1 MEQTKGYFRLKG
13 KIWGLNNKEPFTNG
27 TGTIRSLSI
36 GIQSSRENS
45 NYVQIGKF
53 ASGKLNVK
61 IKGEGMEEV
70 LEIPEQQAIS
80 KVKEIF
86 KDGDSVYVNLRVE
99 PNTFTGKLDY
109 LVSQIYI
116 EKEPIDFNADDFEEV
131 NELTQTIVITEKSEN
146 GLVKGGIVS
155 FSGQILELDFKLE
168 DKIVKE
174 YFQDNIK
181 VGDLVPVNIYVFNK
195 PIYEGEGETT
205 ERTTLKGKVK
215 KSGGQKIKD
224 RILELQIS
232 DVDTSNIKSKLY
244 DREEIRQARE
254 LTEESKN
261 NTSKKTPS
269 QESKNDDDL
278 PY

>member
-27 TGTIRSLSI
+27 TGAIRSLSI
-36 GIQSSRENS
+36 GIQSSKENS

-53 ASGKLNVK
+53 ASGTLNVK

-70 LEIPEQQAIS
+70 LEIGEQQAID
-80 KVKEIF
+80 KVKEVF

-116 EKEPIDFNADDFEEV
+116 EKEPIDFNADNFEEV
-131 NELTQTIVITEKSEN
+131 NELVQTIVVTEKPES
-146 GLVKGGIVS
+146 GSVKGGLVS
-155 FSGQILELDFKLE
+155 FNGQLLELDLKLDDE
-168 DKIVKE
+168 IVNE

-181 VGDLVPVNIYVFNK
+181 VGDLVPVSIYVFNK
-195 PIYEGEGETT
+195 PIYEGEGEST
-205 ERTTLKGKVK
+205 ERTTLKGKIK
-215 KSGGQKIKD
+215 KSGGQKIVD
-224 RILELQIS
+224 RVLELQIS

-261 NTSKKTPS
+261 NTSTKTPS
-269 QESKNDDDL
+269 QEIKNDDDL